1 MHTQYTHIHTDVL
14 CSVSISSRSSELQRV
29 PCWEGN
35 SESQRLRLCQESQS
49 SCHLPSDSYDGVR
62 VTCVHSI
69 MCTDCMYSTY
79 VRTYVRAYIHNIRT
93 YVRADVHTYPC
104 YLGYVSLLFSRSLVS
119 PNTTISFRVGKPP
132 FRTVSKNITFNNR
145 FLSPIVIYDVK
156 LPMRKDVTDHFTVS
170 LVLYVRTY
178 VCIVCDVY
186 VHAYISCTQPHLYCT
201 YL

>member
-14 CSVSISSRSSELQRV
+14 CSVSISSRSSELRRV

-79 VRTYVRAYIHNIRT
+79 VRTYST
-93 YVRADVHTYPC
+93 YVHTY
-104 YLGYVSLLFSRSLVS
+104 
-119 PNTTISFRVGKPP
+119 TI
-132 FRTVSKNITFNNR
+132 
-145 FLSPIVIYDVK
+145 
-156 LPMRKDVTDHFTVS
+156 
-170 LVLYVRTY
+170 YVRT
-178 VCIVCDVY
+178 CGC
-186 VHAYISCTQPHLYCT
+186 AYISLLLGICFSSLLQISCLPKHNHLLPCWQTSLQNCVKEHHLQQQISLSHCHLRRQATHEEGRHRSLYSQSCTVCT
-201 YL
+201 YIRMYSM